1 VQKYGLIFFSEAN
14 TLSDTDRSVKHRIQM
29 KSRLGIPSKKSRFGW
44 FGEIVSGLWQK
55 ESWIGAGILIIPLL
69 LFGVF
74 AHFFFSESAQIIA
87 TTFFINLIAVLGY
100 YTFIG
105 TTGVGV
111 FGHVAFTG
119 IAAHLVALLTLDPAI
134 KTRILPNLPSWLSQ
148 AHFGFWPAL
157 LITLLAV
164 GFFAFLIGIPFS
176 RMKEAPV
183 GIVTLCF
190 LVMIYNISV
199 VWTDITRGVQPIDD
213 LPRYV
218 GLWKALLFAVGAIIA
233 ARFFRDS
240 IIGLKLGAS
249 AQEKLAAQS
258 LGVDVPNLR
267 LLAWTLSAL
276 FMAITGVLL
285 AHHLTVVIYSQFY
298 LPYAFTMLAMLIVG
312 GAATVSGA
320 VVGAAFMTIAIEI
333 LRWLGEGP
341 QIGPIDLPEVIG
353 LTMLGLGVSLIIVMF
368 WRREGIVGYS
378 EIDEHITRW
387 RRLKKSQKKG
397 PKSLL
402 PAKYKPAELVLQSN
416 RNGGSVLSV
425 KGATKDFG
433 GLRALAD
440 IDLELST
447 GQILGLIGPNG
458 SGKTTLINVITGALY
473 LTKGTINVD
482 ETDISLWAPH
492 KIARLGVGRTFQAIK
507 IFPAMSVLHNIM
519 AGAVSPSAIAIQDP
533 EERAYKLLYDFGL
546 EDYAFQA
553 AGELPYG
560 PQRTLEIA
568 RAVALDP
575 LFLMLDEPAA
585 GMIHQETDA
594 LVEVLRRLRAE
605 YGIGLLVVDHDLP
618 MIMRLCDQVVVLNE
632 GRVIASGMPEEI
644 QQNPDVIEAYIGK
657 KRSQGKNA
665 IGA

>member
-1 VQKYGLIFFSEAN
+1 
-14 TLSDTDRSVKHRIQM
+14 M
-29 KSRLGIPSKKSRFGW
+29 KSRLGGPSKRSRFSW
-44 FGEIVSGLWQK
+44 VGEILSGVMQH
-55 ESWIGAGILIIPLL
+55 ESWIGIGILVIPLL
-69 LFGVF
+69 FFGIF
-74 AHFFFSESAQIIA
+74 AHLFFSESAQIIA
-87 TTFFINLIAVLGY
+87 TTFLINLIAVLGY
-100 YTFIG
+100 FTFIG

-134 KTRILPNLPSWLSQ
+134 KARILPNLPNWLSQ

-190 LVMIYNISV
+190 LVMVYNISV

-218 GLWKALLFAVGAIIA
+218 GLWTALLFAIGAIIV
-233 ARFFRDS
+233 ARLFKDS

-276 FMAITGVLL
+276 FMAVTGVLL

-341 QIGPIDLPEVIG
+341 EIGPIDLPEVIG

-378 EIDEHITRW
+378 EIDEHIARW
-387 RRLKKSQKKG
+387 RRLKKTQKQG
-397 PKSLL
+397 PKSVL
-402 PAKYKPAELVLQSN
+402 PAKYRPSEIVLQSN

-425 KGATKDFG
+425 RGVTKNFG
-433 GLRALAD
+433 GLRALEN
-440 IDLELST
+440 IDMELAT
-447 GQILGLIGPNG
+447 DQILGLIGPNG

-473 LTKGTINVD
+473 LTEGKILVN
-482 ETDISLWAPH
+482 ETDISLWPPH

-507 IFPAMSVLHNIM
+507 IFPDMTVLQNII
-519 AGAVSPSAIAIQDP
+519 AGAVCPSALDIQNP
-533 EERAYKLLYDFGL
+533 EERAFKLLYDFGL

-553 AGELPYG
+553 AGKLPYG

-594 LVEVLRRLRAE
+594 LVEVLRKLRAD

-618 MIMRLCDQVVVLNE
+618 MIMRLCDKVVVLNE
-632 GRVIASGMPEEI
+632 GRVIAHGIPEEI
-644 QQNPDVIEAYIGK
+644 QRNPDVIEAYIGK
-657 KRSQGKNA
+657 RQSEVDKA
-665 IGA
+665 IGD